1 MIKKRISEIRINDSN
16 PRKIDRYKLNQLK
29 SSLTDFPKMME
40 IRPIVIDEDGVIL
53 GGNMRFL
60 AATELGWDEVPVEI
74 LTIDDFKK
82 RQFIVKDNLHYGE
95 WNWTELAEDFK
106 FGELSEWGLEV
117 PLWYKDIEASIR
129 KAENEKGENVKEKK
143 EKDAPISTLKA
154 FYLFYTK
161 DQKNQL
167 NRDIDYIR
175 LRNDPNESNEKLIL
189 RLLRKKIQK

>member
-1 MIKKRISEIRINDSN
+1 MIKKRISEIKINDSN

-74 LTIDDFKK
+74 LSIDDFMK
-82 RQFIVKDNLHYGE
+82 RQFVVKDNLHYGE

-129 KAENEKGENVKEKK
+129 KAENEKDQNVKEKK

-167 NRDIDYIR
+167 YKDMDYMR